1 MRGGQ
6 VQGWGIGPGSNYHL
20 VGLERAGSNIKSA
33 TDAALS
39 GRTASAACFCLAAA
53 DMPHDFVQLRS
64 KMSELGLGCP
74 FTVRNDVIGVFRAGS
89 RFPFGVG
96 IVCGSGFNAGG
107 VGKDGREYRLPAL
120 GPITGDIAGA
130 RRLAMQAV
138 GAAFRAW
145 DGRGNPTRLSDA
157 ILAALG
163 EPDFEKVA
171 ERWVRGALPDETIYN
186 LAPIVFE
193 VSERGDQVAQQLVR
207 EQGVELGTAAN
218 AVLRKLKLADDDCDV
233 VLGGGLCYGKG
244 DLLMNTVKQ
253 TVHSQSPAAIIKR
266 LDVPPVIG
274 ALLFAV
280 ESTGG
285 VADNRFVEVVR
296 STLPE
301 QFRL

>member
-1 MRGGQ
+1 MLFLGVDGGGSKTAALLATTAGQ
-6 VQGWGIGPGSNYHL
+6 VRGWGIGPGSNYHL

-39 GRTASAACFCLAAA
+39 GRTANAACFCLAAA

-138 GAAFRAW
+138 GQRFE
-145 DGRGNPTRLSDA
+145 RGMVVAIPRGFPTRSLRLWES
-157 ILAALG
+157 LTSRKSRSG
-163 EPDFEKVA
+163 
-171 ERWVRGALPDETIYN
+171 GC
-186 LAPIVFE
+186 E
-193 VSERGDQVAQQLVR
+193 VHCPTRRSITSRR
-207 EQGVELGTAAN
+207 SS
-218 AVLRKLKLADDDCDV
+218 LR
-233 VLGGGLCYGKG
+233 
-244 DLLMNTVKQ
+244 
-253 TVHSQSPAAIIKR
+253 
-266 LDVPPVIG
+266 
-274 ALLFAV
+274 
-280 ESTGG
+280 
-285 VADNRFVEVVR
+285 
-296 STLPE
+296 
-301 QFRL
+301 

>member
-1 MRGGQ
+1 
-6 VQGWGIGPGSNYHL
+6 
-20 VGLERAGSNIKSA
+20 
-33 TDAALS
+33 
-39 GRTASAACFCLAAA
+39 
-53 DMPHDFVQLRS
+53 
-64 KMSELGLGCP
+64 
-74 FTVRNDVIGVFRAGS
+74 
-89 RFPFGVG
+89 
-96 IVCGSGFNAGG
+96 
-107 VGKDGREYRLPAL
+107 
-120 GPITGDIAGA
+120 
-130 RRLAMQAV
+130 
-138 GAAFRAW
+138 
-145 DGRGNPTRLSDA
+145 
-157 ILAALG
+157 
-163 EPDFEKVA
+163 
-171 ERWVRGALPDETIYN
+171 VRGALPDETIYN

-193 VSERGDQVAQQLVR
+193 VSELGDQVAQQLVR

-301 QFRL
+301 QSRL